1 MPTAEKATGLGD
13 GQEEVTVTMSRYT
26 GPVCR
31 LCRAEGTK
39 LFLKGDRCY
48 TEKCSLNRKSQR
60 PGQHGQRRTK
70 VSEYGLR
77 LREKQKLRRFYG
89 MNENQFRKFYHSAA
103 KMAGQTGHNFLQ
115 LLERR
120 LDNTVYRLG
129 IGSSRRQARQIVLHG
144 HVAVNGRKVD
154 IPSYLVREGD
164 RITIVEASREIP
176 VIRENAEVAA
186 SRTLPGWL
194 SFDAERY
201 EGSVLSLPSRDQID
215 VPVKE
220 QLVVEFYAR

>member
-1 MPTAEKATGLGD
+1 
-13 GQEEVTVTMSRYT
+13 MSRYT

-48 TEKCSLNRKSQR
+48 TEKCGLTKRNSR
-60 PGQHGQRRTK
+60 PGQHGTRRTK

-89 MNENQFRKFYHSAA
+89 LTESQFSTVYVKAT
-103 KMAGQTGHNFLQ
+103 KLPGQTGHSFLQ

-120 LDNTVYRLG
+120 IDNIVYRLG
-129 IGSSRRQARQIVLHG
+129 FGVSRSQARQLVVHG
-144 HVAVNGRKVD
+144 HFTVNGRKLD
-154 IPSYLVREGD
+154 IPSALLKSGDVISVAEGSRDVVLLKQNSEAAAVR
-164 RITIVEASREIP
+164 SIP
-176 VIRENAEVAA
+176 A
-186 SRTLPGWL
+186 WL
-194 SFDAERY
+194 SFNPDSMT
-201 EGSVLSLPSRDQID
+201 GNVLTVPIREQIE
-215 VPVKE
+215 VPVNE